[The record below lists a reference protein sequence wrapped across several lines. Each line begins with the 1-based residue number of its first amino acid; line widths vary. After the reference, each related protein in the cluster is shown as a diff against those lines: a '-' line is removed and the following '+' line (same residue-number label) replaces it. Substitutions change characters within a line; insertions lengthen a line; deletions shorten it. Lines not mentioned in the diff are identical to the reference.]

1 MKTTKKDI
9 KLLLDGMG
17 VAERK
22 NRQRVANYFLTHQED
37 LPLLL
42 EIVFE
47 TDYRLHHKAA
57 WTLEF
62 VLEKN
67 LGWLVPHLDYFT
79 ENLHQLTHQS
89 SIRPIAKICKW
100 IANAFVKKQEHL
112 FVQNLT
118 PLHINQL
125 VETGFDWMIG
135 KHKVAAKAYTM
146 ATLYYFGKL
155 PLKKLNWIHP
165 ELKNIIL
172 QNIQTG
178 SPAYKSQ
185 GRKILRLI

>member
-1 MKTTKKDI
+1 
-9 KLLLDGMG
+9 MG
-17 VAERK
+17 VAKRI
-22 NRQRVANYFLTHQED
+22 NRQRVADYFLGHQED

-47 TDYRLHHKAA
+47 TDYKLHHKAA

-67 LGWLVPHLDYFT
+67 LNWLVPHLDYFT
-79 ENLHQLTHQS
+79 KNLHKLTHQS
-89 SIRPIAKICKW
+89 SIRPIAKICQW
-100 IANAFVKKQEHL
+100 IANAFVKKQQPL
-112 FVQNLT
+112 FIDNLT
-118 PLHINQL
+118 LLHINQL
-125 VETGFDWMIG
+125 VEVGFDWMIG
-135 KHKVAAKAYTM
+135 NHKVATKAYTM

-155 PLKKLNWIHP
+155 PLEKLNWVHA

-185 GRKILRLI
+185 GKKILRLLS

>member
-22 NRQRVANYFLTHQED
+22 NRQRVADYFLTRQEE

-42 EIVFE
+42 EIIFE
-47 TDYRLHHKAA
+47 TDYKLHHKAA

-67 LGWLVPHLDYFT
+67 LDWLVPYLDYFT
-79 ENLHQLTHQS
+79 QNLHQLTHQS
-89 SIRPIAKICKW
+89 SIRPIAKICQW
-100 IANAFVKKQEHL
+100 LAYAFVKEQQPL
-112 FVQNLT
+112 FVRNLT
-118 PLHINQL
+118 TLHINQL

-135 KHKVAAKAYTM
+135 NHKVATKAYTM

-155 PLKKLNWIHP
+155 PLEELNWIHP

-185 GRKILRLI
+185 GMKILKLI